1 MFKDRRVKI
10 GITLATIVG
19 SLTGAVW
26 GLLFWY
32 LADLP
37 RIEALEEYRPAEASR
52 VYSAEGNL
60 LAEFYLQRR
69 EFVPH
74 YRIPEHVKKAF
85 VAIEDERFY
94 NHHGIDIIAIA
105 RAFVANLMAGR
116 IVQGGSTI
124 TQQLSKLLFLK
135 PEKSLSR
142 KIKEAVLAM
151 QIEKRY
157 TKDEILG
164 LYLNQ
169 AYFGEQAYGIEAA
182 ARTYF
187 NKSVED
193 LTIAE
198 AALLAAMPKAPSI
211 YSPFKNPDKALKRR
225 NLVLK
230 KMLEQGYIT
239 EVEYRAAIEEPLPES
254 PHMRKYK
261 APYFVE
267 FLRLNLEEKYGSRLY
282 TEGFRIYTTLEERA
296 QEIAEEAVKRGI
308 ERLEKVVEP
317 GVQAALVALDI
328 QTGRIIAMVGGKD
341 FWQSQFN
348 RAVQALRQPG
358 SAFKPI
364 VYLTALEHGYIAED
378 TIEDR
383 EIGYYSE
390 EKEEVWIPQNYEQ
403 RYYGTVTLRDA
414 LAHSINT
421 ATICL
426 ADMVGLGRIIKTAHR
441 VGIKSEIRP
450 DLASAIGGSEV
461 SLLELVYAY
470 ATLAKGFKPE
480 PLYLE
485 KILDPEGIVLEE
497 HFPQVERV
505 IDEAV
510 VDEIKDML
518 RSVIVQGTGRAAA
531 RLGKKVY
538 GKTGT
543 TNDYTD
549 AWFVGFDDT
558 IALGVWVGRDEH
570 TPIGE
575 KMTGARAALP
585 IWIDFMRQYKR
596 Q

>member
-282 TEGFRIYTTLEERA
+282 TEGFRIYTTLEEKA